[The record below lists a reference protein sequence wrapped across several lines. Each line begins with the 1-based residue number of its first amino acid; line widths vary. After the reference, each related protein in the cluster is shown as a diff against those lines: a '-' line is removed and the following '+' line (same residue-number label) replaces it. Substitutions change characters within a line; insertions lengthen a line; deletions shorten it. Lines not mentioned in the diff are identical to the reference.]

1 MRATVISASKRALG
15 KGGWGDTSHLSLIA
29 RINEPPG
36 VTVRLPSQNPPAI

>member
-36 VTVRLPSQNPPAI
+36 MTGPTTITKPPAM